1 MNAPAGERVTEDRP
15 MMKPNAVRGRGR
27 VACVRKGPALS
38 RPKRYDRG
46 DTTRGRTCVQ
56 DGEGEGRTL
65 FTTAEAA
72 AQLGISHGTVKTAIV
87 LGTLPAERINP
98 RLNMITAEAIAA
110 YRRDHL
116 GRLGRPKGAKNKNA
130 STTTPADDP
139 SAEGKERDR

>member
-1 MNAPAGERVTEDRP
+1 
-15 MMKPNAVRGRGR
+15 MMKPSAVRGRDR
-27 VACVRKGPALS
+27 VAGVRKGSALP

-56 DGEGEGRTL
+56 EGEGRTL

-116 GRLGRPKGAKNKNA
+116 GRRGRPKGAKNKNA

-139 SAEGKERDR
+139 SAAGKERDR